1 VGGRSLI
8 ATLSMLLTPVLRGM
22 DAERAPLC
30 ACDLLRP
37 RANVLNVLNVLNF
50 WGPRMPPDGA

>member
-1 VGGRSLI
+1 
-8 ATLSMLLTPVLRGM
+8 MLLTPVLRGM

-37 RANVLNVLNVLNF
+37 RANVLNVLNF

>member
-1 VGGRSLI
+1 
-8 ATLSMLLTPVLRGM
+8 MLLTPVLRGM